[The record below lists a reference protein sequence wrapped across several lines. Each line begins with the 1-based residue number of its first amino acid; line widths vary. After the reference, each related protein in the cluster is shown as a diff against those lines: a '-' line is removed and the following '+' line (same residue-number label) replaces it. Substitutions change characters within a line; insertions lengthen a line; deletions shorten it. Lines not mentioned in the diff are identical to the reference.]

1 MPITSDASEAIET
14 LYFDVDHA
22 IQVHDWIIDQSGG
35 MAGINNLGQLESS
48 LTHLQ
53 NDDYYPEFVDK
64 LTYLIF
70 ALVKFHVFSDGNKRS
85 SIALGTYFLELN
97 GYSITKKF
105 VIEMENIVVWLAE
118 NKIKEDLL
126 KDLIESLIYEDDYSE
141 ELKLRLFLAVSVI

>member
-1 MPITSDASEAIET
+1 MPVKT
-14 LYFDVDHA
+14 LYFNVDHA
-22 IQVHDWIIDQSGG
+22 IQVHDWIIVQSGG
-35 MAGINNLGQLESS
+35 MAGINNPGQLESS

-85 SIALGTYFLELN
+85 GIALGTYFLELN

-105 VIEMENIVVWLAE
+105 VMEMENIVVWLAE

>member
-1 MPITSDASEAIET
+1 MPIKT
-14 LYFDVDHA
+14 LYFSVDHA
-22 IQVHDWIIDQSGG
+22 IQVHDWIIVQSGG
-35 MAGINNLGQLESS
+35 MAGINNPGQLESS

-105 VIEMENIVVWLAE
+105 VMEMENIVVWLAE
-118 NKIKEDLL
+118 NRIKEDLL

>member
-1 MPITSDASEAIET
+1 MSIATIY
-14 LYFDVDHA
+14 LNVDYA
-22 IQVHDWIIDQSGG
+22 IQIHDWIIVQSGG
-35 MAGINNLGQLESS
+35 MAGISNPGQLESS

-70 ALVKFHVFSDGNKRS
+70 ALVKFHIFCDGNKRS

-97 GYSITKKF
+97 GYNITKKF

-118 NKIKEDLL
+118 NRIQKDLL
-126 KDLIESLIYEDDYSE
+126 RDLVESLIYENDYNE
-141 ELKLRLFLAVSVI
+141 ELKLRLFLTVSDSYNGDYY

>member
-1 MPITSDASEAIET
+1 MPIKT
-14 LYFDVDHA
+14 LYFSVDHA
-22 IQVHDWIIDQSGG
+22 IQVHDWIIAQSGG
-35 MAGINNLGQLESS
+35 MAGINNRGQLESS

-105 VIEMENIVVWLAE
+105 VMEMENIVVWLAE

-141 ELKLRLFLAVSVI
+141 ELKLRLFLAASVI

>member
-1 MPITSDASEAIET
+1 MLIITF
-14 LYFDVDHA
+14 YFDVDHA
-22 IQVHDWIIDQSGG
+22 VQVHDRIIEKSGG
-35 MAGINNLGQLESS
+35 MSGINNPGQLESS

-97 GYSITKKF
+97 GYGITKKF
-105 VIEMENIVVWLAE
+105 VREMENIVVWLAE
-118 NKIKEDLL
+118 NKIKEELL
-126 KDLIESLIYEDDYSE
+126 RDLIESLIYEDDYNE
-141 ELKLRLFLAVSVI
+141 ELKLRLFLAVSVG

>member
-1 MPITSDASEAIET
+1 MPIKT
-14 LYFDVDHA
+14 LYFSVDHA
-22 IQVHDWIIDQSGG
+22 IQVHDWIIVQSGG
-35 MAGINNLGQLESS
+35 MAGINNPGQLESS

-97 GYSITKKF
+97 GHSITKKF
-105 VIEMENIVVWLAE
+105 VMEMENIVVWLAE

>member
-1 MPITSDASEAIET
+1 MPIKT
-14 LYFDVDHA
+14 LYFSVDNA
-22 IQVHDWIIDQSGG
+22 IQVHDWIIAQSGG
-35 MAGINNLGQLESS
+35 MAGINNPGQLESS

-105 VIEMENIVVWLAE
+105 VMEMENIVVWLAE

-141 ELKLRLFLAVSVI
+141 ELKLRLFLAASVI

>member
-1 MPITSDASEAIET
+1 MPIKT
-14 LYFDVDHA
+14 LYFSVDHA
-22 IQVHDWIIDQSGG
+22 IQVHDWIIVQSGG
-35 MAGINNLGQLESS
+35 MAGINNPGQLESS

-105 VIEMENIVVWLAE
+105 VMEMENIVVWLAE
-118 NKIKEDLL
+118 NKIKENLL

>member
-1 MPITSDASEAIET
+1 MLIET

-22 IQVHDWIIDQSGG
+22 IQVHDWIIEQSGG
-35 MAGINNLGQLESS
+35 MAGINNAGQLESS

-53 NDDYYPEFVDK
+53 NDDYYPEFLDK
-64 LTYLIF
+64 LTYLVF

-105 VIEMENIVVWLAE
+105 VSEMENIVVWLAE
-118 NKIKEDLL
+118 NKIKEELL
-126 KDLIESLIYEDDYSE
+126 RDLIESLIYEDDYNE
-141 ELKLRLFLAVSVI
+141 ELKLRLLLAMSIN

>member
-1 MPITSDASEAIET
+1 MSIITF
-14 LYFDVDHA
+14 YFDVDHA
-22 IQVHDWIIDQSGG
+22 VQVHDQIIEESGG
-35 MAGINNLGQLESS
+35 MSGINNPGQLESS

-85 SIALGTYFLELN
+85 SIALGAYFLEIN
-97 GYSITKKF
+97 GYRIIKKF
-105 VIEMENIVVWLAE
+105 GREMENIVVWLAE

-126 KDLIESLIYEDDYSE
+126 KDLIESLIYEDDYNE
-141 ELKLRLFLAVSVI
+141 ELKLRLFLAVSVG

>member
-1 MPITSDASEAIET
+1 MSIITF
-14 LYFDVDHA
+14 YFDVDHA
-22 IQVHDWIIDQSGG
+22 VQVHDRIIEKSGG
-35 MAGINNLGQLESS
+35 MSGINNPGQLESS

-53 NDDYYPEFVDK
+53 NDDYYPVFVDK

-97 GYSITKKF
+97 GYRITKKF
-105 VIEMENIVVWLAE
+105 VREMENIVVWLAE

>member
-1 MPITSDASEAIET
+1 MLIVTF
-14 LYFDVDHA
+14 YFDVDHA
-22 IQVHDWIIDQSGG
+22 IQVHDRIIEKSGG
-35 MAGINNLGQLESS
+35 MSGINNPGQLESL

-97 GYSITKKF
+97 GYRITKKF
-105 VIEMENIVVWLAE
+105 VREMENIVVWLAE
-118 NKIKEDLL
+118 NKIKEELL
-126 KDLIESLIYEDDYSE
+126 RDLIESLIYEDDYNE
-141 ELKLRLFLAVSVI
+141 ELKLRLLLAVSIN